1 MYNLENDIGEKL
13 DVFDQNPEIGL
24 MLKKTLEEWLIST
37 NAKIPEV
44 DPIYDEDKEKEW
56 LSQHKIKVKE
66 KVEDRRMGELQTNYE
81 PNIDW
86 WGSLVE

>member
-1 MYNLENDIGEKL
+1 
-13 DVFDQNPEIGL
+13 

-44 DPIYDEDKEKEW
+44 DPIHNEEKEKEW
-56 LSQHKIKVKE
+56 LRKHKIKVKE
-66 KVEDRRMGELQTNYE
+66 MLEKRRLSELDQNYE